1 MVVEYTESSWNCRVR
16 ILIADDE
23 PLARARL
30 AALLRECEGVEV
42 VASVG
47 DGEAALAACAQAR
60 PDLLLLDIAMPGLDG
75 IGVARRLAALP
86 CPPQL
91 VFCTAWEEHALAAYE
106 LRAADYLLKPV
117 RIERLREALARASAL
132 RQRALT
138 PQPTLL
144 VQAHGAP
151 LRIPLAEVLYLSADD
166 KYVTVHRE
174 AGDALTEQSLKAIE
188 EAFPD
193 RFVRVHRGCLIPVER
208 LLGLQRDADG
218 AARALIAGC
227 DATPE
232 VSRRNLPAVRKL
244 LRGQ

>member
-1 MVVEYTESSWNCRVR
+1 MR

-30 AALLRECEGVEV
+30 GALLRECDGAEV

-47 DGEAALAACAQAR
+47 DGDAALAACAETR

-75 IGVARRLAALP
+75 LGVARRLTSMAQR
-86 CPPQL
+86 PQL
-91 VFCTAWEEHALAAYE
+91 VFCTAYEEHALAAYE

-117 RIERLREALARASAL
+117 RIERLREALARAEAL
-132 RQRALT
+132 RQRLDASGA
-138 PQPTLL
+138 TLL
-144 VQAHGAP
+144 VQVHGAP
-151 LRIPLAEVLYLSADD
+151 VRIPLAEVSHLSADD

-188 EAFPD
+188 EAFPN

-208 LLGLQRDADG
+208 LLGLRRDADG
-218 AARALIAGC
+218 TVRALIAGSE
-227 DATPE
+227 ATPE
-232 VSRRNLPAVRKL
+232 VSRRNLPAVRKW
-244 LRGQ
+244 LRSG

>member
-1 MVVEYTESSWNCRVR
+1 MR
-16 ILIADDE
+16 IVIADDE

-30 AALLRECEGVEV
+30 GALLRECEGAEV

-47 DGEAALAACAQAR
+47 DGEAALTACAQIH

-86 CPPQL
+86 QRPQL
-91 VFCTAWEEHALAAYE
+91 VFCTAYEEHALAAYE

-117 RIERLREALARASAL
+117 RIERLRDALARADAL
-132 RQRALT
+132 RRRTA
-138 PQPTLL
+138 PSDATLL
-144 VQAHGAP
+144 VQLHGAP
-151 LRIPLAEVLYLSADD
+151 VRIPLSEVSHLSADD

-174 AGDALTEQSLKAIE
+174 AGDALTEQSLKSIE

-208 LLGLQRDADG
+208 LLGLRREADG
-218 AARALIAGC
+218 TFRALIAGSE
-227 DATPE
+227 ATPE
-232 VSRRNLPAVRKL
+232 VSRRNLPAVRKW
-244 LRGQ
+244 LRGG

>member
-1 MVVEYTESSWNCRVR
+1 MR
-16 ILIADDE
+16 IVIVDDE

-30 AALLRECEGVEV
+30 AALLRECDGAEV

-47 DGEAALAACAQAR
+47 DGETALAACAETR

-75 IGVARRLAALP
+75 IGVARRLAATP
-86 CPPQL
+86 NRPQL
-91 VFCTAWEEHALAAYE
+91 VFCTAYEEHALAAYE

-117 RIERLREALARASAL
+117 RLERLRDALARSDAL
-132 RQRALT
+132 RRRRPASDAM
-138 PQPTLL
+138 LL
-144 VQAHGAP
+144 VQVHGAP
-151 LRIPLAEVLYLSADD
+151 VRIPVAEISHLSADD

-208 LLGLQRDADG
+208 LLGLRRDADG
-218 AARALIAGC
+218 TVRALIAGC
-227 DATPE
+227 EATPE
-232 VSRRNLPAVRKL
+232 VSRRNLPAVRKW
-244 LRGQ
+244 LRSG